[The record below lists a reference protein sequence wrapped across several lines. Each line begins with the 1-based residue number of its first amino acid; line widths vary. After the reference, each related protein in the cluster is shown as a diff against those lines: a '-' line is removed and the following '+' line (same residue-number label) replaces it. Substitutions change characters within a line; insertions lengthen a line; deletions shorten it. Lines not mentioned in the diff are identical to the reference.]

1 MPGTHFHYSWVTQV
15 LQPRSEARSFAVR
28 ESTQI
33 IYATQATFEFAEVTE
48 SLGAVE
54 PELTKSVSYISV
66 MLLSLANEAVHL
78 M

>member
-1 MPGTHFHYSWVTQV
+1 M
-15 LQPRSEARSFAVR
+15 R